1 MSCNV
6 KYLNRSF
13 NFILAH
19 SREKSR
25 QHIQNMAAQTQNIQ
39 KLLQAEKRAQDIISQ
54 ARHKKNQKLKQ
65 AKDEAKVEVLNYKK
79 EREQN
84 FKNLEAQIL
93 GDKTNNEVIMQQRTE
108 QQINEMQQRVVENQS
123 KVSELVIGIVCDV
136 RPKLHV
142 NYDGKN

>member
-1 MSCNV
+1 
-6 KYLNRSF
+6 
-13 NFILAH
+13 
-19 SREKSR
+19 
-25 QHIQNMAAQTQNIQ
+25 MAAQTQNIQ

-54 ARHKKNQKLKQ
+54 ARHKKNQKIKQ

-93 GDKTNNEVIMQQRTE
+93 GEKTNNEVIMQQRTE

-123 KVSELVIGIVCDV
+123 KVSDLVIGIVCDV